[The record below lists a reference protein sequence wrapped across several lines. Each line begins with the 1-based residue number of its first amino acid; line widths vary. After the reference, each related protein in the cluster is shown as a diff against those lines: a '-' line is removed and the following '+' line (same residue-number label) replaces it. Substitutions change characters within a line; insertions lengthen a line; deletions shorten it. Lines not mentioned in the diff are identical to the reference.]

1 MTDQNLVS
9 FIKESLKQGGTRSD
23 IEKSLL
29 DKGWQVHSIQEGFQ
43 EIKDH
48 DNSENSYIKKAH
60 LGIFSAVTFL
70 ILTYTLFGIFNENYF
85 GGIRLNTKFF
95 LGGELTLLL
104 VMIAGWF
111 LIKKRSLNIQKIF
124 SNKFLIIISLVC
136 ISIPYITILK
146 PRDVSDTKADFFVH
160 VIFNLQHLGFII
172 LLLISIHY
180 LIFVPFK
187 PFLGNKLKR
196 FGEICLAQIA
206 IIIISFYFLSNL
218 VKIDGGFWVAEEWT
232 GASLLSLYYPL
243 TYFLS
248 LVIVVF
254 SKQIAYKNI
263 LFLKVY
269 RLFFV
274 TLSIILLLACLV
286 GFSFGSIAINPEDD
300 FRVMVPGSFLTSNS
314 ICSCFGKRVDDPF
327 VIPQSNVE
335 GTGFC
340 YGIARCEQKPQ
351 IINPGIDLSQNPQI
365 SSVNNPSEISE
376 IINNFRWQP
385 ITISGN
391 PIFYRV
397 YFINKNIGFLL
408 SIQGSIYKTTD
419 GGKNWSK
426 KLDNPVYSLSD
437 ITFIDEQI
445 GYIVGVEHSGGSNKM
460 LLLYTNDSGE
470 TWEATS
476 KVLDNFL
483 PLALSFPTKNIGY
496 FTGVS
501 GKIAKFDAQTL
512 SWTLLHDNP
521 DQSSSYIKFFDE
533 KKGHIVV
540 DNSQEDK
547 SQLLSTDDGG
557 ATWKIKDVSQPIIN
571 SVYFSSY
578 QNGIAIG
585 GNHGILKSSNGGEN
599 WSQSA
604 SRINNAVESIYFKD
618 DQLSGSVVTTIGE
631 VFETKDGGNSWTIYK
646 PIDSVFD
653 NSGRRFLSDIYYQDF
668 ENAYAIDNNGQVYKL
683 IKE

>member
-1 MTDQNLVS
+1 MT
-9 FIKESLKQGGTRSD
+9 
-23 IEKSLL
+23 
-29 DKGWQVHSIQEGFQ
+29 
-43 EIKDH
+43 
-48 DNSENSYIKKAH
+48 
-60 LGIFSAVTFL
+60 
-70 ILTYTLFGIFNENYF
+70 
-85 GGIRLNTKFF
+85 FF
-95 LGGELTLLL
+95 LSVIAEAQKKGGVAAFIDAEHALDPLW
-104 VMIAGWF
+104 A
-111 LIKKRSLNIQKIF
+111 Q
-124 SNKFLIIISLVC
+124 
-136 ISIPYITILK
+136 TIGVKL
-146 PRDVSDTKADFFVH
+146 DE
-160 VIFNLQHLGFII
+160 
-172 LLLISIHY
+172 LLISQPDTGEQALEIAESLIRSGGIDVLVIDSVAALVPRAEIEGEMGDSVMGMQARLMSQALRKLTAVISKSKTV
-180 LIFVPFK
+180 LIFTNQ
-187 PFLGNKLKR
+187 LR
-196 FGEICLAQIA
+196 Q
-206 IIIISFYFLSNL
+206 
-218 VKIDGGFWVAEEWT
+218 KIG
-232 GASLLSLYYPL
+232 
-243 TYFLS
+243 
-248 LVIVVF
+248 
-254 SKQIAYKNI
+254 
-263 LFLKVY
+263 
-269 RLFFV
+269 
-274 TLSIILLLACLV
+274 
-286 GFSFGSIAINPEDD
+286 
-300 FRVMVPGSFLTSNS
+300 VM
-314 ICSCFGKRVDDPF
+314 C
-327 VIPQSNVE
+327 
-335 GTGFC
+335 
-340 YGIARCEQKPQ
+340 
-351 IINPGIDLSQNPQI
+351 
-365 SSVNNPSEISE
+365 
-376 IINNFRWQP
+376 
-385 ITISGN
+385 GN

-437 ITFIDEQI
+437 ITFIDEKI
-445 GYIVGVEHSGGSNKM
+445 GYIVGVEYSGGSNKM

-470 TWEATS
+470 TWEVTS
-476 KVLDNFL
+476 RVLDNFL

-512 SWTLLHDNP
+512 SWTLLHDNS
-521 DQSSSYIKFFDE
+521 DQSFSYIKFFNE

-557 ATWKIKDVSQPIIN
+557 DTWKIKDVSQPIIN
-571 SVYFSSY
+571 SIYFSSY